1 MFNKINKILVPVD
14 FSEQSLIALSQSYNL
29 AKKIDAEIVLLYV
42 IEEVNPMIKM
52 MYKEFGE
59 IRGAVESNLINLANE
74 KSKETGLT
82 ISTRIA
88 EGKIYAKVVEIA
100 EEIQATFIVMGTKGS
115 ENSKFIGSN
124 ANKIVKI
131 APCPVITIKGKLHRE
146 GCERIV
152 LPLDL
157 TKETSDKVNKAIEF
171 AQLFM
176 AEVYIVSV
184 LLTGKE
190 EIVNKLK
197 DQLIIVR
204 NHIEKQ
210 GIKCTAEIVKIL
222 KSEETLAN
230 ALIKYA
236 EKIDA
241 DLIMIM
247 TQQEKDFKELFIG
260 SKAKE
265 VINYSN
271 IPVLSIHP
279 SEKDR
284 LEILI

>member
-1 MFNKINKILVPVD
+1 MFNKTNKILVPVD

-42 IEEVNPMIKM
+42 IEEVNPVIKM
-52 MYKEFGE
+52 MYKEFNE
-59 IRGAVESNLINLANE
+59 IRGAVEGNLKNLAEE
-74 KSKETGLT
+74 KSKETGLD
-82 ISTRIA
+82 ISSVIS
-88 EGKIYAKVVEIA
+88 EGKIYTKIVEIA
-100 EEIQATFIVMGTKGS
+100 EEIKATFIVIGTKGS

-124 ANKIVKI
+124 ANKVVKT
-131 APCPVITIKGKLHRE
+131 APCPVITIKGKDHKQ

-157 TKETSDKVNKAIEF
+157 SKETSDKVNKAIDF
-171 AQLFM
+171 AKLFK
-176 AEVYIVSV
+176 AEIYIVSI

-190 EIVNKLK
+190 DIVSKLK
-197 DQLIIVR
+197 DQLIITKTY
-204 NHIEKQ
+204 IEKQ
-210 GIKCTAEIVKIL
+210 GVKCIAEIVKVL

-230 ALIKYA
+230 AMIKYA
-236 EKIDA
+236 EKIEA

-247 TQQEKDFKELFIG
+247 TQQEKEIKKLFIG
-260 SKAKE
+260 SKAKG
-265 VINYSN
+265 VINNSD

-284 LEILI
+284 LEII